1 MTTAAP
7 DQEAPN
13 QPTAQQPGP
22 EQKPA
27 EPEAEAPEP
36 QEAPPEQP
44 QSAWEAARELLEHVP
59 ETFASQGYFFTGGSP
74 RFGGDLIGGDQ
85 HTVSGGQVH
94 GDVVTGHKTTIY
106 QIDYGIGSAFGTP
119 LHSSG
124 EIPDAELASLSAVFQ
139 DGPAFAQALDLL
151 REQRVLILA
160 GRADSGRRSA
170 ALMLLH
176 RLGARRIRNLDPD
189 VSPAA
194 LLTGVEQ
201 AEGYLLADYT
211 TSRARP
217 LRRPDLDRLRETL
230 ARQGGHLV
238 ITAGRST
245 TFRDLPTVDWE
256 PPSPRAVLAAHLRRL
271 LTDRPTGRIEEL
283 LTLEPVEEFL
293 AKARP
298 VRELAEFAV
307 PLSECSPAAA
317 EQPALSE
324 FGRGVVQEQVGRW
337 FGDPELPL
345 REKAFLLSL
354 AVFDHAPYALTAELA
369 DQLFRRLEAIA
380 APGRKEG
387 IPPFGNSIEER
398 LTLARAELT
407 EESEQTPW
415 GPVPQ
420 RMASFVDPR
429 TPHTLLRETW
439 TGHPSARPAIIAWLN
454 TLATDSRALVRTR
467 VASTAALLAS
477 VDLSSAMSRLLGPWS
492 ESKDFRLCLQAAN
505 SLVLAYYAGTAAVPR
520 ILREWADDD
529 NARRRWSAIRGYGL
543 LGPLLPGQAMDAIA
557 VAADRLTQD
566 ELDELAEEFRLGEQA
581 RPEEQHPDGYQARGL
596 VEAVELLLLSAEGA
610 QVLATL
616 MRWLS
621 GPPQLR
627 RLALATFLSAARRT
641 EDTSTATDRP
651 LLLGWYTE
659 SPRPAQGDVVA
670 VTVVAAPEDPP
681 SVRILLTTLW
691 RAALADRSYGSA
703 ALDVL
708 RGWLLGAVDQPA
720 TETELADLLTEIT
733 VTERERQRLHHL
745 LRTIRDGGALTD
757 AVPVADVGSDSTAV
771 DRLLLKLG
779 PH

>member
-1 MTTAAP
+1 MTTTAP
-7 DQEAPN
+7 EPGSPQ
-13 QPTAQQPGP
+13 QPAAQQSAP
-22 EQKPA
+22 EQKPH
-27 EPEAEAPEP
+27 EPEEETAEP

-59 ETFASQGYFFTGGSP
+59 ETFASQGYFFAGGSP
-74 RFGGDLIGGDQ
+74 RFGGDLVGGDQ

-124 EIPDAELASLSAVFQ
+124 EIPDAELAALSEVFQ
-139 DGPAFAQALDLL
+139 DGPVFDRALELL
-151 REQRVLILA
+151 REQRVIILS

-170 ALMLLH
+170 GLMLLH

-189 VSPAA
+189 VSPTA

-201 AEGYLLADYT
+201 ADGYLLADYT

-230 ARQGGHLV
+230 SRQGGHLV
-238 ITAGRST
+238 ITAARSGG
-245 TFRDLPTVDWE
+245 FRDLPTVDWQ
-256 PPSPRAVLAAHLRRL
+256 PPGPRAVLTAHLRRIL
-271 LTDRPTGRIEEL
+271 ADRPATRIEDL
-283 LTLEPVEEFL
+283 LALAPVEEFL

-307 PLSECSPAAA
+307 PLAQCSPGKA
-317 EQPALSE
+317 EQPALTA

-387 IPPFGNSIEER
+387 IPPFGNSIEDR

-420 RMASFVDPR
+420 RMASFADPR
-429 TPHTLLRETW
+429 TPHTLLRDTW
-439 TGHPSARPAIIAWLN
+439 TSHPSARPAIIAWLN
-454 TLATDSRALVRTR
+454 ALATDSRALVRTR
-467 VASTAALLAS
+467 VAATAALLAS
-477 VDLSSAMSRLLGPWS
+477 VDLSSTMSRLLGPWS

-557 VAADRLTQD
+557 VAADRLTPE
-566 ELDELAEEFRLGEQA
+566 ELDDLAEEFRPGEPAGSQE
-581 RPEEQHPDGYQARGL
+581 PHPDGYQARGL
-596 VEAVELLLLSAEGA
+596 VEAAELLLLSAEGA

-616 MRWLS
+616 VRWLS

-627 RLALATFLSAARRT
+627 RLALATFLTAARRT
-641 EDTSTATDRP
+641 EDTAAATDRP
-651 LLLGWYTE
+651 LLLGWYAE
-659 SPRPAQGDVVA
+659 SPRPGPGDVVA
-670 VTVVAAPEDPP
+670 VTVLAAPEDPP
-681 SVRILLTTLW
+681 AVRALLVTLW
-691 RAALADRSYGSA
+691 RTALADRSYGAA

-708 RGWLLGAVDQPA
+708 RGWLLGGVDQPA
-720 TETELADLLTEIT
+720 TEAELADLLAELT

-745 LRTIRDGGALTD
+745 LRTIRDGGTLTD
-757 AVPVADVGSDSTAV
+757 TRPAARAEPGSAV